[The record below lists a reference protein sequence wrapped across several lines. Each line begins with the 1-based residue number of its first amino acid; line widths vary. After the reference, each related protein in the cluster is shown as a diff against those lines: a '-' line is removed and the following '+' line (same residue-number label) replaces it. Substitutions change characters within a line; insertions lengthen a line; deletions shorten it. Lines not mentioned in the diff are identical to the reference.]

1 MTSEHEPE
9 ICVLEE
15 ADIVAARRA
24 AREIAVKLGFNIT
37 DVTRIV
43 TATSALA
50 RNIFL
55 HAGSGVVKLNTL
67 RVGNRSGLE
76 LRFEDNGPGIADL
89 DKVTTTDYTNGGGL
103 PGVKRLMDEMEVQSE
118 IGKGTTVMVK
128 KWLERR

>member
-1 MTSEHEPE
+1 MSSKHEPE
-9 ICVLEE
+9 ISVSEE

-37 DVTRIV
+37 NVTRIV
-43 TATSALA
+43 TVTSALA

-55 HAGSGVVKLNTL
+55 HAGSGVVRLNTL
-67 RVGNRSGLE
+67 HIGNRSGLE

-89 DKVTTTDYTNGGGL
+89 DKATTMGYTNGGGL

-118 IGKGTTVMVK
+118 VGKGTTVMVR